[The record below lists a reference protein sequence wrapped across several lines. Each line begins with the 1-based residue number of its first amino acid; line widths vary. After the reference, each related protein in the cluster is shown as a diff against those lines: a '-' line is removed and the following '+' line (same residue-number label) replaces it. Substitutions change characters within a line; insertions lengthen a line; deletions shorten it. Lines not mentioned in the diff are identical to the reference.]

1 MRLSAAPTHRMA
13 EEEIPRDPRWAIP
26 LAAIGAILLAII
38 WYWEQPTLLAFGLVT
53 AAIAAILGLLYLGL
67 SYNGSKS
74 KLYGLKPLTTRMP
87 AVSQPKGHVHFRTK
101 MFWTVGVL
109 LMYFLLANIYI
120 FGVDQATVIDL
131 FASYRAILA
140 GAQGTLMHLGI
151 GPIVTGSIIMQLFTG
166 AKIISLDLTD
176 DEDKGMY
183 QGTQK
188 VLVLAMIFVE
198 AVPQVFGY
206 LTPASSVVARFGT
219 ASPGNG
225 VLLADAVIIAQLV
238 FGSYLVFLMDEVVSK
253 WGIGSGISLFIAAGV
268 SQQIIQGTINWIP
281 TNPSV
286 AVSAN
291 NPPSGTIPKVL
302 WFLTNYSSSQMAS
315 GGWERILLQQPN
327 PIVALVGTAAIFF
340 LVAWT
345 ESTRIELP
353 LSHAEARGARGRYP
367 LRLIY
372 ASNIPVILMS
382 ALLANVSMISIL
394 LWSNPTLSHF
404 PVLGH
409 QWWVG
414 TYPSADFARTNGISQ
429 SQPIGGGAYYLST
442 VNGLEAWLLPML
454 NAQIYGAFLFGHTWW
469 EGLVHVGVYF
479 GAMVGGSILFAK
491 FWIQTTNMGPEA
503 VARQIES
510 TGMQI
515 PGFRR
520 EPRVLR
526 RVLER
531 YIPVITVISGAS
543 VGALAAGAD
552 LIGTL
557 GNASGTGVLLMVGI
571 IINLYEAMGR
581 EQLMEM
587 NPLFRR
593 FLGGES

>member
-1 MRLSAAPTHRMA
+1 MA
-13 EEEIPRDPRWAIP
+13 DEEIPRDPRWAIP
-26 LAAIGAILLAII
+26 LAVLGAVLLAVI
-38 WYWEQPTLLAFGLVT
+38 WFWTAPTLLGFLLSL
-53 AAIAAILGLLYLGL
+53 AAVVAVLLLLYLGL
-67 SYNGSKS
+67 SYSGSKS
-74 KLYGLKPLTTRMP
+74 RLYGLKPLTSRMP
-87 AVSQPKGHVHFRTK
+87 AVSQPKGHVHFRSK
-101 MFWTVGVL
+101 MFWTVGIL
-109 LMYFLLANIYI
+109 LLYFLLTNIYL

-140 GAQGTLMHLGI
+140 GAQGTLMDLGI
-151 GPIVTGSIIMQLFTG
+151 GPIVTGSIIMQLFVG
-166 AKIISLDLTD
+166 AKIINLDLTD
-176 DEDKGMY
+176 DQDKGMY

-188 VLVLAMIFVE
+188 VLVVAMIFVE

-206 LTPASSVVARFGT
+206 ITPSASIVSTFG
-219 ASPGNG
+219 AFSPGNG
-225 VLLADAVIIAQLV
+225 LLLANTIIVAQLV

-268 SQQIIQGTINWIP
+268 AQQIIQGTLNWVP
-281 TNPSV
+281 QNPSLPL
-286 AVSAN
+286 SSGN
-291 NPPSGTIPKVL
+291 TPSGAIPKTL
-302 WFLTNYSSSQMAS
+302 WILTHYTASQLAS
-315 GGWERILLQQPN
+315 GGWEQILLRQPN

-382 ALLANVSMISIL
+382 ALLANVSVFTVL
-394 LWSNPTLSHF
+394 LWSNPTLVHF
-404 PVLGH
+404 PLLGH
-409 QWWVG
+409 QWWIG
-414 TYPSADFARTNGISQ
+414 SYPTAAQATAANISQ
-429 SQPIGGGAYYLST
+429 TQPLTGGAFYLST
-442 VNGLEAWLLPML
+442 PNGLESWLLPII
-454 NAQIYGAFLFGHTWW
+454 NYGTYGSALFGHTWW
-469 EGLVHVGVYF
+469 QGLVHVGIYF

-503 VARQIES
+503 VARQIEAS
-510 TGMQI
+510 GMQI

-531 YIPVITVISGAS
+531 YIPVITVISGAA

-587 NPLFRR
+587 NPLLRR

>member
-1 MRLSAAPTHRMA
+1 MA
-13 EEEIPRDPRWAIP
+13 RDDEIPRNPRWAVPLVVVGVIV
-26 LAAIGAILLAII
+26 LAAV
-38 WYWEQPTLLAFGLVT
+38 WFWDRPTLLALGLIGIAV
-53 AAIAAILGLLYLGL
+53 AALLALLYLGL
-67 SYNGSKS
+67 SYDGSKS
-74 KLYGLKPLTTRMP
+74 KLYGLKPVTSRLP
-87 AVSQPKGHVHFRTK
+87 AVRQSAGHVHFRAK
-101 MFWTVGVL
+101 MGWTIGVL
-109 LMYFLLANIYI
+109 LLYFLLTNIYL
-120 FGVDQATVIDL
+120 FGVDQTTVVDL

-166 AKIISLDLTD
+166 AKIIGLDLTD
-176 DEDKGMY
+176 DEDKGTY
-183 QGTQK
+183 QGVQK
-188 VLVLAMIFVE
+188 VVVIAMIFIE

-206 LTPASSVVARFGT
+206 LTPSTSIINSLNVV
-219 ASPGNG
+219 SPGNG
-225 VLLADAVIIAQLV
+225 LLLANSIIVAQLV

-268 SQQIIQGTINWIP
+268 SQQLIQGTLNWL
-281 TNPSV
+281 PSQSSLP
-286 AVSAN
+286 VSAA
-291 NPPSGTIPKVL
+291 NPPSGTIPKSL
-302 WFLTNYSSSQMAS
+302 WYLTHWSASQMAS
-315 GGWERILLQQPN
+315 GGWERILLSPPN

-409 QWWVG
+409 NHWIGV
-414 TYPSADFARTNGISQ
+414 YPSAAYAATNHISQ
-429 SQPIGGGAYYLST
+429 TQPLAGGAYYLST
-442 VNGLEAWLLPML
+442 PNGLESWLLPIL
-454 NAQIYGAFLFGHTWW
+454 NYQQYSAFLYQHSWW
-469 EGLVHVGVYF
+469 QGLLHVGIYF
-479 GAMVGGSILFAK
+479 VAMVVGSVLFAK

-531 YIPVITVISGAS
+531 YIPVITVISGAA

-557 GNASGTGVLLMVGI
+557 GNASGTGVLLTVGI
-571 IINLYEAMGR
+571 LINLYEAMGR

-587 NPLFRR
+587 NPLLRR
-593 FLGGES
+593 FLGGEG

>member
-1 MRLSAAPTHRMA
+1 MVD
-13 EEEIPRDPRWAIP
+13 EEIPRDHRWA
-26 LAAIGAILLAII
+26 LALAVVGIVLLGLI
-38 WYWEQPTLLAFGLVT
+38 WYWGRPTPIAFGL
-53 AAIAAILGLLYLGL
+53 AAGIVFVVMGILYLGL
-67 SYNGSKS
+67 SYQGSRS
-74 KLYGLKPLTTRMP
+74 RLYGLKPITTRMP
-87 AVSQPKGHVHFRTK
+87 AVTQPKGHVHFRTK
-101 MFWTVGVL
+101 MFWTIGIL
-109 LMYFLLANIYI
+109 LLYFLLTNIYL

-166 AKIISLDLTD
+166 AKIIDLDLTD
-176 DEDKGMY
+176 DEDKGTY

-188 VLVLAMIFVE
+188 VLVVAMIFIE

-206 LTPASSVVARFGT
+206 LTPSASIVTSLGSV
-219 ASPGNG
+219 SPGNG
-225 VLLADAVIIAQLV
+225 LLLANTIIVAQLV

-268 SQQIIQGTINWIP
+268 SQQIVQGTLNWVP
-281 TNPSV
+281 ESGVGTV
-286 AVSAN
+286 VSAT
-291 NPPSGTIPKVL
+291 NPPSGTIPKTI
-302 WFLTNYSSSQMAS
+302 WFFTHLSASQMAG
-315 GGWERILLQQPN
+315 GGWELVLLRQPN
-327 PIVALVGTAAIFF
+327 PIIALVGTAAIFF

-353 LSHAEARGARGRYP
+353 LSHAESRGARGRYP

-382 ALLANVSMISIL
+382 ALLANVSVFTIL
-394 LWSNPTLSHF
+394 LWTNPTLVHF
-404 PVLGH
+404 PLIGH
-409 QWWVG
+409 QWWIG
-414 TYPSADFARTNGISQ
+414 SYPASASAASALGVSQ
-429 SQPIGGGAYYLST
+429 TQPLTGGAYYLST
-442 VNGLEAWLLPML
+442 VNGLESWLLPIL
-454 NAQIYGAFLFGHTWW
+454 NYQTYGSFLVQHTWW
-469 EGLVHVGVYF
+469 QGLIHVAVYF

-503 VARQIES
+503 VARQIEAS
-510 TGMQI
+510 GMQI

-531 YIPVITVISGAS
+531 YIPVITVISGAA

-587 NPLFRR
+587 NPLLRR
-593 FLGGES
+593 FLGGET

>member
-1 MRLSAAPTHRMA
+1 MA
-13 EEEIPRDPRWAIP
+13 EEELPRDPRWALP
-26 LAAIGAILLAII
+26 LVVLGVLVLALIWFWERPTPIALGVVGAAVAGVLA
-38 WYWEQPTLLAFGLVT
+38 
-53 AAIAAILGLLYLGL
+53 LLYLGL
-67 SYNGSKS
+67 SYNGSHS
-74 KLYGLKPLTTRMP
+74 KLYGLRPLTQRLP
-87 AVSQPKGHVHFRTK
+87 AVTQPKGHVHFRTK

-109 LMYFLLANIYI
+109 LLYFLLTNIYLYGI
-120 FGVDQATVIDL
+120 NQSTIIDL

-166 AKIISLDLTD
+166 AKIINLDLTD
-176 DEDKGMY
+176 DEDKAVY
-183 QGTQK
+183 QGSQK
-188 VLVLAMIFVE
+188 VVVIAMIFVE
-198 AVPQVFGY
+198 AIPQVFGY
-206 LTPASSVVARFGT
+206 LTPSTSLVAALGQ

-225 VLLADAVIIAQLV
+225 LLLANSIIVAQLV

-268 SQQIIQGTINWIP
+268 SQQIIQGTLNWIP
-281 TNPSV
+281 QNG
-286 AVSAN
+286 AGSAIAYPGN
-291 NPPSGTIPKVL
+291 LPSGTIPKTIWVL
-302 WFLTNYSSSQMAS
+302 THLTAGQMAS
-315 GGWERILLQQPN
+315 GGWEEILLRQPN
-327 PIVALVGTAAIFF
+327 PIVALIGTAAIFF

-382 ALLANVSMISIL
+382 ALLANVSMVSIL
-394 LWSNPTLSHF
+394 LWTNPTLVHF
-404 PVLGH
+404 PLLGH
-409 QWWVG
+409 QWWIG
-414 TYPSADFARTNGISQ
+414 SYPASADVARTMGVSQ
-429 SQPIGGGAYYLST
+429 TTPLTGGAYYLST
-442 VNGLEAWLLPML
+442 VNGLESWLLPIL
-454 NAQIYGAFLFGHTWW
+454 NYQSYGNFLVGHTWW
-469 EGLVHVGVYF
+469 EGLLHVAVYF

-491 FWIQTTNMGPEA
+491 FWISTTNMGPEA
-503 VARQIES
+503 VARQIEAS
-510 TGMQI
+510 GMQI

-531 YIPVITVISGAS
+531 YIPVITVISGAA

-571 IINLYEAMGR
+571 IINLYEAMGQ

-587 NPLFRR
+587 NPLLRR

>member
-1 MRLSAAPTHRMA
+1 MVD
-13 EEEIPRDPRWAIP
+13 EEIPRDNRWAVA
-26 LAAIGAILLAII
+26 LAVVGIALLALI
-38 WYWEQPTLLAFGLVT
+38 WEWAHPTVVAFGV
-53 AAIAAILGLLYLGL
+53 ASAIVFIVMTLFYLGL
-67 SYNGSKS
+67 SYQGTRSR
-74 KLYGLKPLTTRMP
+74 LYGLKPITTRMP

-101 MFWTVGVL
+101 MFWTIGVL
-109 LMYFLLANIYI
+109 LTYFLLTNIYL

-166 AKIISLDLTD
+166 AKIINLDLTD
-176 DEDKGMY
+176 DEDKGTY

-188 VLVLAMIFVE
+188 VLVIAMIFIE

-206 LTPASSVVARFGT
+206 LTPSASLVTSLGQV
-219 ASPGNG
+219 SPGNG
-225 VLLADAVIIAQLV
+225 LLLGNAIIIAQLV

-268 SQQIIQGTINWIP
+268 SQQIIQGTLNWVPQTPGAAI
-281 TNPSV
+281 
-286 AVSAN
+286 SAA
-291 NPPSGTIPKVL
+291 NPPSGTIPKTIY
-302 WFLTNYSSSQMAS
+302 FFTHFSASQMAS
-315 GGWERILLQQPN
+315 GGWELVLLRAPN
-327 PIVALVGTAAIFF
+327 PIIALVGTAAIFF

-353 LSHAEARGARGRYP
+353 LSHAESRGARGRYP

-382 ALLANVSMISIL
+382 ALLANVSVFTIL
-394 LWSNPTLSHF
+394 LWTNPTLVHF
-404 PVLGH
+404 PLIGH
-409 QWWVG
+409 QWWIG
-414 TYPSADFARTNGISQ
+414 SYPTAAQASLMGVSQ
-429 SQPIGGGAYYLST
+429 TQPLTGGAYYFST
-442 VNGLEAWLLPML
+442 VNGLEAWLLPIL
-454 NAQIYGAFLFGHTWW
+454 NYQQYGSFLVGHAWW
-469 EGLVHVGVYF
+469 QGLIHVGVYF

-503 VARQIES
+503 VARQIEAS
-510 TGMQI
+510 GMQI

-531 YIPVITVISGAS
+531 YIPVITVISGAA

-587 NPLFRR
+587 NPLLRR
-593 FLGGES
+593 FLGGET

>member
-1 MRLSAAPTHRMA
+1 MA
-13 EEEIPRDPRWAIP
+13 DEETPRDPRWAVA
-26 LAAIGAILLAII
+26 LAVLGI
-38 WYWEQPTLLAFGLVT
+38 
-53 AAIAAILGLLYLGL
+53 AILGIVWFWARPTLIGLVLTSLIVFVILSLLYLIL
-67 SYNGSKS
+67 SYAGSGS
-74 KLYGLKPLTTRMP
+74 RLYGLKPITSRMP

-101 MFWTVGVL
+101 MFWTIGIL
-109 LMYFLLANIYI
+109 LMYFLLTNIYL
-120 FGVDQATVIDL
+120 FGVDQATIIDL

-140 GAQGTLMHLGI
+140 GAEGTLMDLGI
-151 GPIVTGSIIMQLFTG
+151 GPIVTGSIIMQLFVG
-166 AKIISLDLTD
+166 AKIINLDLTD

-188 VLVLAMIFVE
+188 VLVVAMIFIE

-206 LTPASSVVARFGT
+206 ITPSSGLVSSLGS

-225 VLLADAVIIAQLV
+225 LLLANAIIVGQLV

-268 SQQIIQGTINWIP
+268 SQQIVQGSLNWLPQTPGTVIG
-281 TNPSV
+281 NG
-286 AVSAN
+286 N
-291 NPPSGTIPKVL
+291 LPSGAIPKAIYV
-302 WFLTNYSSSQMAS
+302 FTHFSASQMAS
-315 GGWERILLQQPN
+315 GGWQIVLLQAPN
-327 PIVALVGTAAIFF
+327 PLTALVGTAAIFF

-382 ALLANVSMISIL
+382 ALLANVSVFTIL
-394 LWSNPTLSHF
+394 LWTNPTLIHF
-404 PVLGH
+404 PLIGH
-409 QWWVG
+409 QWWIG
-414 TYPSADFARTNGISQ
+414 SYPASASVASAMGVSQ
-429 SQPIGGGAYYLST
+429 TQPLTGGAYYFST
-442 VNGLEAWLLPML
+442 VNGLGAWLLPML
-454 NAQIYGAFLFGHTWW
+454 NFGQYGEALVGHTWW
-469 EGLVHVGVYF
+469 QGLLHVAVYF

-503 VARQIES
+503 VAKQIEAS
-510 TGMQI
+510 GMQI

-531 YIPVITVISGAS
+531 YIPVITVISGAA

-587 NPLFRR
+587 NPLLRR
-593 FLGGES
+593 FLGGEA

>member
-1 MRLSAAPTHRMA
+1 MA
-13 EEEIPRDPRWAIP
+13 EEEIPRDRRWAVP
-26 LAAIGAILLAII
+26 LILLGAGILALF
-38 WYWEQPTLLAFGLVT
+38 WFWGQPTLLSFGL
-53 AAIAAILGLLYLGL
+53 IAVALVALLTLFYLGL
-67 SYNGSKS
+67 SYSGSRS
-74 KLYGLKPLTTRMP
+74 KLYGLKPVTTRMP

-101 MFWTVGVL
+101 LFWTLGIL
-109 LMYFLLANIYI
+109 LLYFLLTNIYL
-120 FGVDQATVIDL
+120 FGVDQTTVIDL
-131 FASYRAILA
+131 FHSYRAILA

-166 AKIISLDLTD
+166 AKIINLDLTD
-176 DEDKGMY
+176 DEDKGVY

-188 VLVLAMIFVE
+188 VVVIAMIFVE
-198 AVPQVFGY
+198 AVPQVYGY
-206 LTPASSVVARFGT
+206 LSPSGSLVASLGNV
-219 ASPGNG
+219 SPGNG
-225 VLLADAVIIAQLV
+225 ALLANAIIISQLV

-268 SQQIIQGTINWIP
+268 SQQIVQGTLNWIP
-281 TNPSV
+281 QNPSAPISQV
-286 AVSAN
+286 
-291 NPPSGTIPKVL
+291 NPPSGTIPKTL
-302 WFLTNYSSSQMAS
+302 WFLTHFSAQQMAG
-315 GGWERILLQQPN
+315 GGWEQVLLRQPN

-394 LWSNPTLSHF
+394 LWTNPTLVHF
-404 PVLGH
+404 PLIGH

-414 TYPSADFARTNGISQ
+414 AYPSATQASTMNISQ
-429 SQPIGGGAYYLST
+429 TTPISGGAYYLST
-442 VNGLEAWLLPML
+442 VNGLEAWLLPIL
-454 NAQIYGAFLFGHTWW
+454 NSQQYGVFLTGHSVWQ
-469 EGLVHVGVYF
+469 GLTHVVVYF

-503 VARQIES
+503 VARQIEAS
-510 TGMQI
+510 GMQI

-531 YIPVITVISGAS
+531 YIPVITVISGAA
-543 VGALAAGAD
+543 VGSLAAGAD

-587 NPLFRR
+587 NPLLRR
-593 FLGGES
+593 FLGGET

>member
-1 MRLSAAPTHRMA
+1 MA
-13 EEEIPRDPRWAIP
+13 DEETPRDYRWAIP
-26 LAAIGAILLAII
+26 LLVVGVGLLGIDWVWAHPTPIGFGITVAVLVAI
-38 WYWEQPTLLAFGLVT
+38 FGLFF
-53 AAIAAILGLLYLGL
+53 LGL
-67 SYNGSKS
+67 SYDGPKS
-74 KLYGLKPLTTRMP
+74 KLYGLKPVTSRMP
-87 AVSQPKGHVHFRTK
+87 AVAQPKGHVQFRTK
-101 MFWTVGVL
+101 MFWTVGIL
-109 LMYFLLANIYI
+109 LMYFLLTNIFLY
-120 FGVDQATVIDL
+120 GVDQATVIDL
-131 FASYRAILA
+131 FQSYRAILA
-140 GAQGTLMHLGI
+140 GQQGTLMHLGI

-166 AKIISLDLTD
+166 AKIINLDLTD

-188 VLVLAMIFVE
+188 VMVVAMIFVE

-206 LTPASSVVARFGT
+206 LSPSASLISSLNNS
-219 ASPGNG
+219 SPGNG
-225 VLLADAVIIAQLV
+225 MLLAESVIIAQLV

-268 SQQIIQGTINWIP
+268 SQQIVQGTLNWLPASSIQP
-281 TNPSV
+281 ISQT
-286 AVSAN
+286 
-291 NPPSGTIPKVL
+291 NPPSGTIPKAI
-302 WFLTNYSSSQMAS
+302 WFFTHLNAGQMAG
-315 GGWERILLQQPN
+315 GGWEQVLLHSPN
-327 PIVALVGTAAIFF
+327 PVVALAGTAAIFF

-372 ASNIPVILMS
+372 ASNIPVILMA
-382 ALLANVSMISIL
+382 ALLANVSMFSIL

-404 PVLGH
+404 PLLGH
-409 QWWVG
+409 QWWIG
-414 TYPSADFARTNGISQ
+414 SYPASQQAATAMGVSATT
-429 SQPIGGGAYYLST
+429 PLTGGAYYLST
-442 VNGLEAWLLPML
+442 VNGLESWLLPLL
-454 NAQIYGAFLFGHTWW
+454 NAQTYGSLLVGHAWWQDLAHVTIYFS
-469 EGLVHVGVYF
+469 V
-479 GAMVGGSILFAK
+479 MVTGSIIFAR

-503 VARQIES
+503 VARQIEAS
-510 TGMQI
+510 GMQI

-531 YIPVITVISGAS
+531 YIPVITIISGAA

-552 LIGTL
+552 LIGTV
-557 GNASGTGVLLMVGI
+557 GNASGTGVLLTVGI

-587 NPLFRR
+587 NPLLRR
-593 FLGGES
+593 FLGGE

>member
-1 MRLSAAPTHRMA
+1 MED
-13 EEEIPRDPRWAIP
+13 EEYPRDPRWALP
-26 LAAIGAILLAII
+26 LLVIGVVILSIV
-38 WYWEQPTLLAFGLVT
+38 WFWEHPTLLALLLIGVSVFV
-53 AAIAAILGLLYLGL
+53 ILGLLYLGL
-67 SYNGSKS
+67 SYTGPHS
-74 KLYGLKPLTTRMP
+74 KLYGLKPITTRMP
-87 AVSQPKGHVHFRTK
+87 AVSKPVGHVHFRTK
-101 MFWTVGVL
+101 MFWTIGIL
-109 LMYFLLANIYI
+109 LMYFLLANIYL
-120 FGVDQATVIDL
+120 FGVDQATVVDL

-166 AKIISLDLTD
+166 AKIIGLDLTD

-188 VLVLAMIFVE
+188 ILVVAMIFVE
-198 AVPQVFGY
+198 AVPQVYGY
-206 LTPASSVVARFGT
+206 LTPSSSIINTFGQF
-219 ASPGNG
+219 SPGNG
-225 VLLADAVIIAQLV
+225 ALLANGVIIAQLV

-268 SQQIIQGTINWIP
+268 SQQIIQGTLNWVPQNP
-281 TNPSV
+281 TA
-286 AVSAN
+286 AVSAG
-291 NPPSGTIPKVL
+291 NPPSGTLPKTL
-302 WFLTNYSSSQMAS
+302 WFLTHYSASQMAG
-315 GGWERILLQQPN
+315 GGWEQVLLRQPN

-382 ALLANVSMISIL
+382 ALLANVSMVSIL
-394 LWSNPTLSHF
+394 LWSNPTLAHF
-404 PVLGH
+404 PVFGH
-409 QWWVG
+409 EWWVG
-414 TYPSADFARTNGISQ
+414 SYATASQAHSLGISQ
-429 SQPIGGGAYYLST
+429 TQPLTGGAYYLST
-442 VNGLEAWLLPML
+442 VNGLEAWLLPIL
-454 NAQIYGAFLFGHTWW
+454 NYQQYGPFLYGHAWW
-469 EGLVHVGVYF
+469 QGLLHVLVYF
-479 GAMVGGSILFAK
+479 SAMVGGSILFAK

-531 YIPVITVISGAS
+531 YIPVITVISGAA

-571 IINLYEAMGR
+571 IINLYNAMGR

-587 NPLFRR
+587 NPLLRR
-593 FLGGES
+593 FLGGEG

>member
-1 MRLSAAPTHRMA
+1 MA
-13 EEEIPRDPRWAIP
+13 EEEIPRDYRWAIP
-26 LAAIGAILLAII
+26 LVVVGVAIVALVWLWDRPTPIALALTGVGIGAV
-38 WYWEQPTLLAFGLVT
+38 LVM
-53 AAIAAILGLLYLGL
+53 LFLGL
-67 SYNGSKS
+67 SYAGSRS
-74 KLYGLKPLTTRMP
+74 KLYGLKPLTSRMP
-87 AVSQPKGHVHFRTK
+87 AVAQPKGHVHFRTK
-101 MFWTVGVL
+101 LFWTTIVL
-109 LMYFLLANIYI
+109 LLYFLLTNIYLY
-120 FGVDQATVIDL
+120 GVDQTTVIDL
-131 FASYRAILA
+131 FQSYRSILA

-166 AKIISLDLTD
+166 AKIINLDLTD

-183 QGTQK
+183 QGAQK
-188 VLVLAMIFVE
+188 VMVVAMIFVE

-206 LTPASSVVARFGT
+206 LQPSASLVSSLGT
-219 ASPGNG
+219 GSPGNG
-225 VLLADAVIIAQLV
+225 LLLADSVIVAQLV

-268 SQQIIQGTINWIP
+268 SQQIIQGTLNWIP
-281 TNPSV
+281 QNPSL
-286 AVSAN
+286 AVSAQ
-291 NPPSGTIPKVL
+291 NPPAGTIPKAI
-302 WFLTNYSSSQMAS
+302 WFFTHWNAQQMAG
-315 GGWERILLQQPN
+315 GGWEQVLLHQPN
-327 PIVALVGTAAIFF
+327 PMVALAGTAAIFF

-382 ALLANVSMISIL
+382 ALLANISMFSIL
-394 LWSNPTLSHF
+394 LWTNGTLTHF
-404 PVLGH
+404 PLFGH

-414 TYPSADFARTNGISQ
+414 MYPSQAQQQ
-429 SQPIGGGAYYLST
+429 SFGVSSTTPIGGAAYYLST
-442 VNGLEAWLLPML
+442 VNGLESWLLPIL
-454 NAQIYGAFLFGHTWW
+454 NPQVYGNFLVGHAWW
-469 EGLVHVGVYF
+469 QALAHVAVYF
-479 GAMVGGSILFAK
+479 SVMVVGSIIFAK

-503 VARQIES
+503 VARQIEAS
-510 TGMQI
+510 GMQI

-526 RVLER
+526 RVLTR
-531 YIPVITVISGAS
+531 YIPVITVISGAA

-552 LIGTL
+552 LIGTV
-557 GNASGTGVLLMVGI
+557 GQASGTGVLLTVGI

-587 NPLFRR
+587 NPILRR

>member
-1 MRLSAAPTHRMA
+1 MA
-13 EEEIPRDPRWAIP
+13 EDDEIPRNPRWAVP
-26 LAAIGAILLAII
+26 LIVIGIILLSLV
-38 WYWEQPTLLAFGLVT
+38 WFWDRPTILGLSLIGIAT
-53 AAIAAILGLLYLGL
+53 AAILALVYLGV
-67 SYNGSKS
+67 SYDGPKS
-74 KLYGLKPLTTRMP
+74 KLYGLKPVTSRMP
-87 AVSQPKGHVHFRTK
+87 AVTQPKGHVHFRTK
-101 MFWTVGVL
+101 MFWVIFILLLYFVL
-109 LMYFLLANIYI
+109 TNIYL
-120 FGVDQATVIDL
+120 FGVDQQTVIDL

-166 AKIISLDLTD
+166 AKIIGLDLTD
-176 DEDKGMY
+176 DEDKGTY

-188 VLVLAMIFVE
+188 VVVVAMIFIE

-206 LTPASSVVARFGT
+206 LTPSTSIVGSFNAV
-219 ASPGNG
+219 SPGNG
-225 VLLADAVIIAQLV
+225 LLLANSVIVGQLV
-238 FGSYLVFLMDEVVSK
+238 LGSYLVFLMDEVVSK

-268 SQQIIQGTINWIP
+268 SQQIIQGTLNWL
-281 TNPSV
+281 PSN
-286 AVSAN
+286 AGPVSYN
-291 NPPSGTIPKVL
+291 NPPSGTIPKTL
-302 WFLTNYSSSQMAS
+302 WYLTHWSASQMAG
-315 GGWERILLQQPN
+315 GGWEKVLLAPPN
-327 PIVALVGTAAIFF
+327 PVVALVGTAAIFIM
-340 LVAWT
+340 VAWT

-382 ALLANVSMISIL
+382 ALLANVSMVTIL
-394 LWSNPTLSHF
+394 LWSNPTLAHF
-404 PVLGH
+404 PLLGH

-414 TYPSADFARTNGISQ
+414 MYPTATYAQANNISQ
-429 SQPIGGGAYYLST
+429 TQPLAGGAFYLST
-442 VNGLEAWLLPML
+442 PNGLESWLLPIL
-454 NAQIYGAFLFGHTWW
+454 NYQAYGSFLFGHQWW
-469 EGLVHVGVYF
+469 QGLVHVGVYF
-479 GAMVGGSILFAK
+479 VAMVVGSILFAK

-503 VARQIES
+503 VARQIEA

-557 GNASGTGVLLMVGI
+557 GQASGTGVLLTVGI
-571 IINLYEAMGR
+571 VINLYEAMGR

-587 NPLFRR
+587 NPLLRR
-593 FLGGES
+593 FLGGEA

>member
-1 MRLSAAPTHRMA
+1 MA
-13 EEEIPRDPRWAIP
+13 QDDEIPRNPRWAVP
-26 LAAIGAILLAII
+26 LFVVGVILLSLV
-38 WYWEQPTLLAFGLVT
+38 WFWDKPTLLGLGLVGV
-53 AAIAAILGLLYLGL
+53 AVAAILSLLYLGL
-67 SYNGSKS
+67 SYDGPKS
-74 KLYGLKPLTTRMP
+74 KLYGLKPITSRMP
-87 AVSQPKGHVHFRTK
+87 AVQQPKGHVHFRTK
-101 MFWTVGVL
+101 MSWTIGVL
-109 LMYFLLANIYI
+109 LTYFLLTNIYL
-120 FGVDQATVIDL
+120 FGVNQATVIDL

-166 AKIISLDLTD
+166 AKIIGLDLTD
-176 DEDKGMY
+176 DEDKGTY

-188 VLVLAMIFVE
+188 VVVIAMIFIE
-198 AVPQVFGY
+198 AIPQVFGY
-206 LTPASSVVARFGT
+206 LTPSTSIVASLNL

-225 VLLADAVIIAQLV
+225 PLLANAIIIGQLV
-238 FGSYLVFLMDEVVSK
+238 LGSYLVFLMDEVVSK

-268 SQQIIQGTINWIP
+268 SQQIIQGTLNWL
-281 TNPSV
+281 PSTP
-286 AVSAN
+286 SAPISSN
-291 NPPSGTIPKVL
+291 NPPSGTIPKTL
-302 WFLTNYSSSQMAS
+302 WFLTHWSASQMAG
-315 GGWERILLQQPN
+315 GGWEKVLLSPPN
-327 PIVALVGTAAIFF
+327 PVVALVGTAAIFF
-340 LVAWT
+340 MVAWT

-404 PVLGH
+404 PLLGH
-409 QWWVG
+409 EWWIG
-414 TYPSADFARTNGISQ
+414 SYPTAAFASAHNISQ
-429 SQPIGGGAYYLST
+429 TQPLTGGAYYLST
-442 VNGLEAWLLPML
+442 PNGLESWLLPIL
-454 NAQIYGAFLFGHTWW
+454 NYQQYGGFLYFHAWW
-469 EGLVHVGVYF
+469 QGILHVGIYF
-479 GAMVGGSILFAK
+479 VAMVVGSILFAK

-503 VARQIES
+503 VARQIEA

-531 YIPVITVISGAS
+531 YIPVITVISGAA
-543 VGALAAGAD
+543 VGSLAAGAD

-557 GNASGTGVLLMVGI
+557 GNASGTGVLLTVGI

-587 NPLFRR
+587 NPLLRR

>member
-1 MRLSAAPTHRMA
+1 MA
-13 EEEIPRDPRWAIP
+13 DEEIPRDTRWAIP
-26 LAAIGAILLAII
+26 LIVLGAVALAIV
-38 WYWEQPTLLAFGLVT
+38 WFWDRPTLFALGLVSVSVGV
-53 AAIAAILGLLYLGL
+53 ILALIYLGL
-67 SYNGSKS
+67 SYDGPRS
-74 KLYGLKPLTTRMP
+74 KLYGLKPVTSRMP

-101 MFWTVGVL
+101 MSWTIGVL
-109 LMYFLLANIYI
+109 LLYFVLANVYL
-120 FGVDQATVIDL
+120 FGVDQSTIVDL
-131 FASYRAILA
+131 FASYRSILA
-140 GAQGTLMHLGI
+140 GAQGTLMDLGI

-166 AKIISLDLTD
+166 AKIINLDLTD
-176 DEDKGMY
+176 DQDKGTY

-188 VLVLAMIFVE
+188 VLVVAMIFVE
-198 AVPQVFGY
+198 AIPQVFGY
-206 LTPASSVVARFGT
+206 ISPSSSIVASLGT

-225 VLLADAVIIAQLV
+225 LLLANVIIVAQLV

-268 SQQIIQGTINWIP
+268 SQQIIQGTLNWIP
-281 TNPSV
+281 ETPGSPIT
-286 AVSAN
+286 AS
-291 NPPSGTIPKVL
+291 NPPSGTIPKTL
-302 WFLTNYSSSQMAS
+302 WFFSHYSASSMAS
-315 GGWERILLQQPN
+315 GGWEQVLLRQPN
-327 PIVALVGTAAIFF
+327 PVVALAGTAAIFF

-382 ALLANVSMISIL
+382 ALLANVSIVTIL
-394 LWSNPTLSHF
+394 LWSNPALSTF
-404 PVLGH
+404 PLIGH
-409 QWWVG
+409 NWLVG
-414 TYPSADFARTNGISQ
+414 SYPASAAAAQAMGVSQ
-429 SQPIGGGAYYLST
+429 TQPLTGGAYYLST
-442 VNGLEAWLLPML
+442 PNGLESWLLPIL
-454 NAQIYGAFLFGHTWW
+454 NYGTYGAFLYGHQWW
-469 EGLVHVGVYF
+469 QGLIHVVVYF

-491 FWIQTTNMGPEA
+491 FWISTTNMGPEA
-503 VARQIES
+503 VARQIEA

-531 YIPVITVISGAS
+531 YIPVITVISGAA

-557 GNASGTGVLLMVGI
+557 GNASGTGVLLTVGI
-571 IINLYEAMGR
+571 IINLYDAMGR

-587 NPLFRR
+587 NPLLRR
-593 FLGGES
+593 FLGGET

>member
-1 MRLSAAPTHRMA
+1 MA
-13 EEEIPRDPRWAIP
+13 EEETPRDYRWAIP
-26 LAAIGAILLAII
+26 LLVVGVGLLAID
-38 WYWEQPTLLAFGLVT
+38 WVWARPTPIGFGILAVVILAIFGLFF
-53 AAIAAILGLLYLGL
+53 LGL
-67 SYNGSKS
+67 SYDGPKS
-74 KLYGLKPLTTRMP
+74 KLYGLKPVTSRMP
-87 AVSQPKGHVHFRTK
+87 AVAQPKGHVQFRTK
-101 MFWTVGVL
+101 MFWTVGIL
-109 LMYFLLANIYI
+109 LMYFVLTNIFLY
-120 FGVDQATVIDL
+120 GVDQATVIDL
-131 FASYRAILA
+131 FQSYRAILA
-140 GAQGTLMHLGI
+140 GQQGTLMHLGI

-166 AKIISLDLTD
+166 AKIINLDLTD

-188 VLVLAMIFVE
+188 VMVVAMIFVE

-206 LTPASSVVARFGT
+206 LSPSASLISSLNT
-219 ASPGNG
+219 TSPGNG
-225 VLLADAVIIAQLV
+225 MLLAESVIIAQLV

-268 SQQIIQGTINWIP
+268 SQQIVQGTLNWLP
-281 TNPSV
+281 ASSVNP
-286 AVSAN
+286 VSQT
-291 NPPSGTIPKVL
+291 NPPSGTIPKAI
-302 WFLTNYSSSQMAS
+302 WFFTHLNAGQMAG
-315 GGWERILLQQPN
+315 GGWEQVLLHSPN
-327 PIVALVGTAAIFF
+327 PVVALAGTAAIFF

-372 ASNIPVILMS
+372 ASNIPVILMA
-382 ALLANVSMISIL
+382 ALLANVSMFSIL

-404 PVLGH
+404 PLLGH
-409 QWWVG
+409 QWWIG
-414 TYPSADFARTNGISQ
+414 SYPASQTAAQQMGVSATT
-429 SQPIGGGAYYLST
+429 PLTGGAYYLST
-442 VNGLEAWLLPML
+442 VNGLESWLLPLL
-454 NAQIYGAFLFGHTWW
+454 NAQTYGQLLVGHAWWQDLAHVMIYFS
-469 EGLVHVGVYF
+469 V
-479 GAMVGGSILFAK
+479 MVIGSIIFAR

-503 VARQIES
+503 VARQIEAS
-510 TGMQI
+510 GMQI

-531 YIPVITVISGAS
+531 YIPVITIISGAA

-552 LIGTL
+552 LIGTV
-557 GNASGTGVLLMVGI
+557 GNASGTGVLLTVGI

-587 NPLFRR
+587 NPLLRR
-593 FLGGES
+593 FLGGE

>member
-1 MRLSAAPTHRMA
+1 MA
-13 EEEIPRDPRWAIP
+13 DEEIPRDNRWAIA
-26 LAAIGAILLAII
+26 LAVVGVAFLALI
-38 WYWEQPTLLAFGLVT
+38 WYWGAPTPIAF
-53 AAIAAILGLLYLGL
+53 AIASVIVLVVMGLLYLGL
-67 SYNGSKS
+67 SYAGPKS
-74 KLYGLKPLTTRMP
+74 RLYGLKPITSRMP
-87 AVSQPKGHVHFRTK
+87 AVAQPKGHVHFRTK
-101 MFWTVGVL
+101 MGWTIGIL
-109 LMYFLLANIYI
+109 LMYFLLTNIYL

-166 AKIISLDLTD
+166 AKIINLDLTD
-176 DEDKGMY
+176 DEDKGTY

-188 VLVLAMIFVE
+188 VLVVAMIFIE

-206 LTPASSVVARFGT
+206 LTPSSGLVTSLGN

-225 VLLADAVIIAQLV
+225 VLLANTIIIAQLV

-268 SQQIIQGTINWIP
+268 SQQIVQGTINWIP
-281 TNPSV
+281 ETPTSMVSV
-286 AVSAN
+286 T
-291 NPPSGTIPKVL
+291 NPPSGTIPKMIYVFTHL
-302 WFLTNYSSSQMAS
+302 SASQMAS
-315 GGWERILLQQPN
+315 GGWEIVLLRAPN
-327 PIVALVGTAAIFF
+327 PLIALIGTAAIFF

-382 ALLANVSMISIL
+382 ALLANVSVFTIL
-394 LWSNPTLSHF
+394 LWTNPTLIHF
-404 PVLGH
+404 PLIGH
-409 QWWVG
+409 QWWIG
-414 TYPSADFARTNGISQ
+414 SYPTATQATAMGVSQ
-429 SQPIGGGAYYLST
+429 TQPLTGGAYYFST
-442 VNGLEAWLLPML
+442 VNGLESWLLPIL
-454 NAQIYGAFLFGHTWW
+454 NYQQYGGYLVGHTWW
-469 EGLVHVGVYF
+469 QGLVHVGVYF

-503 VARQIES
+503 VAKQIEAS
-510 TGMQI
+510 GMQI

-526 RVLER
+526 RVLQR
-531 YIPVITVISGAS
+531 YIPVITVISGAA

-587 NPLFRR
+587 NPLLRR

>member
-1 MRLSAAPTHRMA
+1 MA
-13 EEEIPRDPRWAIP
+13 DEEIPRDRRWAVA
-26 LAAIGAILLAII
+26 LAVVGVVLLALI
-38 WYWEQPTLLAFGLVT
+38 WYWGSPTPVAF
-53 AAIAAILGLLYLGL
+53 AIAVLVVFVVMGLLYLGL
-67 SYNGSKS
+67 SYNGSRS
-74 KLYGLKPLTTRMP
+74 RLYGLKPITTRMP
-87 AVSQPKGHVHFRTK
+87 AVTQPKGHVHFRTK
-101 MFWTVGVL
+101 MFWTIGVL
-109 LMYFLLANIYI
+109 LTYFLLTNIYL

-166 AKIISLDLTD
+166 AKIINLDLTD
-176 DEDKGMY
+176 DEDKGTY

-188 VLVLAMIFVE
+188 VLVIAMIFIE

-206 LTPASSVVARFGT
+206 LTPSASLVTSLGQ

-225 VLLADAVIIAQLV
+225 LLLANSIIIAQLV

-268 SQQIIQGTINWIP
+268 SQQIIQGSLNWLP
-281 TNPSV
+281 QTPGTALSL
-286 AVSAN
+286 S
-291 NPPSGTIPKVL
+291 NPPSGTIPKTIYY
-302 WFLTNYSSSQMAS
+302 FTNLSASQLAG
-315 GGWERILLQQPN
+315 GGWERILLRAPN
-327 PIVALVGTAAIFF
+327 PIIALVGTAAIFF

-382 ALLANVSMISIL
+382 ALLANVSVFTIL
-394 LWSNPTLSHF
+394 LWTNPTLIHF
-404 PVLGH
+404 PLIGH
-409 QWWVG
+409 QWWIG
-414 TYPSADFARTNGISQ
+414 SYPTATQASTMGVSQ
-429 SQPIGGGAYYLST
+429 TQPLTGGAYYFST
-442 VNGLEAWLLPML
+442 VNGLEAWLLPIL
-454 NAQIYGAFLFGHTWW
+454 NYQQYGSFLVGHAWW
-469 EGLVHVGVYF
+469 QGLVHVAVYF

-503 VARQIES
+503 VARQIEAS
-510 TGMQI
+510 GMQI

-531 YIPVITVISGAS
+531 YIPVITVISGAA

-587 NPLFRR
+587 NPLLRR

>member
-1 MRLSAAPTHRMA
+1 MA
-13 EEEIPRDPRWAIP
+13 DEEIPRDNRWVVP
-26 LAAIGAILLAII
+26 LAVLGALLLAVV
-38 WYWEQPTLLAFGLVT
+38 WFWEQPTLIAFGIIA
-53 AAIAAILGLLYLGL
+53 AAIVAVLGLLYLGL
-67 SYNGSKS
+67 SYNGSRS
-74 KLYGLKPLTTRMP
+74 KLYGLKPITSRMP

-101 MFWTVGVL
+101 MFWTVAVL
-109 LMYFLLANIYI
+109 LLYFLLTNIYL

-166 AKIISLDLTD
+166 AKIINLDLTD

-183 QGTQK
+183 QGAQK
-188 VLVLAMIFVE
+188 VVVIAMIFIE
-198 AVPQVFGY
+198 AIPQVYGY
-206 LTPASSVVARFGT
+206 LTPSASLVTSLGQ

-225 VLLADAVIIAQLV
+225 LMLANVIIISQLV

-268 SQQIIQGTINWIP
+268 SQQIIQGTLNWVPQNP
-281 TNPSV
+281 TLG
-286 AVSAN
+286 VSAQ
-291 NPPSGTIPKVL
+291 NPPSGTIPKTL
-302 WFLTNYSSSQMAS
+302 YFLTHYGASQMAG
-315 GGWERILLQQPN
+315 GGWEEILLRQPN

-382 ALLANVSMISIL
+382 ALLANVSMVSIL
-394 LWSNPTLSHF
+394 LWTNPTLVHF
-404 PVLGH
+404 PFLGH
-409 QWWVG
+409 QWWIG
-414 TYPSADFARTNGISQ
+414 SYPTAAYATAHGISQ
-429 SQPIGGGAYYLST
+429 TTPLGGAAYYLST
-442 VNGLEAWLLPML
+442 VNGLEAWLLPIF
-454 NAQIYGAFLFGHTWW
+454 NYHQYGAFLVGHSVAQ
-469 EGLVHVGVYF
+469 GLIHVLVYF
-479 GAMVGGSILFAK
+479 GVMVGGSILFAK

-503 VARQIES
+503 VARQIEAS
-510 TGMQI
+510 GMQI

-531 YIPVITVISGAS
+531 YIPVITVISGAA

-571 IINLYEAMGR
+571 IINLYEAMGK

-587 NPLFRR
+587 NPLLRR
-593 FLGGES
+593 FLGGEG